1 LTRELPW
8 LRRELAVLRR
18 PSPIL
23 IVNAAV
29 AAGALFVAV
38 AAGGVAY
45 VLAAPVVAIS
55 GGAVI
60 WQIIHIVRTT
70 RRGEFRH
77 PIR

>member
-1 LTRELPW
+1 
-8 LRRELAVLRR
+8 
-18 PSPIL
+18 
-23 IVNAAV
+23 
-29 AAGALFVAV
+29 V

-70 RRGEFRH
+70 RRGEVRH
-77 PIR
+77 SIR

>member
-1 LTRELPW
+1 
-8 LRRELAVLRR
+8 
-18 PSPIL
+18 
-23 IVNAAV
+23 
-29 AAGALFVAV
+29 V